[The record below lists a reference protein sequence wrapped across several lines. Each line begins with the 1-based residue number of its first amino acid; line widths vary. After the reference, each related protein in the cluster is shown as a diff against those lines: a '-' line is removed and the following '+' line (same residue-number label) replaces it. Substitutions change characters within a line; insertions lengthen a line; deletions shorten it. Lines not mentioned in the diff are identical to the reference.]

1 MHEAALLAPS
11 RLPAPQPPAAPQ
23 TSPGDRVPCPRCPR
37 FACLSGD
44 RGTGSPCGSRPGG
57 HRTWGAGTAL
67 PSLHTAAL
75 PSPQSCSPSGMSLP
89 RSFAARLSPNS
100 CGSTKDG
107 NGQRFT
113 RLCTGQGTCTRGR
126 DSKSC
131 AAALPAVLPKEGGI
145 SPAPSGDQR
154 QLARAVLNACPRPKM
169 PPGVPLPCHAASSEV
184 FLLPPARPLC

>member
-37 FACLSGD
+37 FASLSGD
-44 RGTGSPCGSRPGG
+44 RGSGSRPGG
-57 HRTWGAGTAL
+57 HRTWGAGTVL
-67 PSLHTAAL
+67 PSRYTT
-75 PSPQSCSPSGMSLP
+75 PSGMSLP
-89 RSFAARLSPNS
+89 RSFAAWLSPNS
-100 CGSTKDG
+100 CGPTKDR

-131 AAALPAVLPKEGGI
+131 AAALLAVMLKEGRKEGGI
-145 SPAPSGDQR
+145 SPAPSGDQL
-154 QLARAVLNACPRPKM
+154 QLARAVLKARPRPKM
-169 PPGVPLPCHAASSEV
+169 PPGAPLPCHAASSEV